1 MTRWLKVSGACLMVA
16 VGVAAAAAGPKAA
29 TGAVSYEQV
38 VKPALE
44 SGVCL
49 LKTEYAGKSYFVPNP
64 KACPSPPSFSEAQKE
79 LAATMRETLASYLY
93 RTNRLFARALQE
105 TPQGEEREAKLLAA
119 YRGLLLSDPTMRR
132 ALMPKVEQILAKAGL
147 HCPDCPGPH
156 VAPAPER
163 VTVGQLLPYA
173 AAFLW
178 PARLMPG
185 NACDFYVCVGMN
197 GMSRIAH
204 PDPLLTEAAFA
215 CVYKNGDAMELGEAT
230 AGKLMQEKEYAA
242 LKDDA
247 AKLAFLQEQ
256 EAKRLLADP
265 AFAALV
271 RKEAAVKLPL
281 FGLACADCASAPEK
295 AAGTESRGPRVRAR
309 LQPPRQAVSAGS
321 RGSSPFA
328 AERSAKTPSHRVV
341 GLRRGSAARAAR

>member
-1 MTRWLKVSGACLMVA
+1 MTRWLKVSGVCLMVA
-16 VGVAAAAAGPKAA
+16 VGVAVAAAVPKAA
-29 TGAVSYEQV
+29 GGTVSYEKV

-49 LKTEYAGKSYFVPNP
+49 RKVEYGGKTYFVPNL
-64 KACPSPPSFSEAQKE
+64 KGCPTPPSFSEAQKE
-79 LAATMRETLASYLY
+79 LAATMRETLAGYPY
-93 RTNRLFARALQE
+93 RTNRLFTRAMNE
-105 TPQGEEREAKLLAA
+105 VPPGKNREAKLLAA

-132 ALMPKVEQILAKAGL
+132 ALMPKVGPILAKAWL

-156 VAPAPER
+156 AAPAPER

-215 CVYKNGDAMELGEAT
+215 CVNKNGDAMELGEAMLN
-230 AGKLMQEKEYAA
+230 KLMQEKKYAA

-281 FGLACADCASAPEK
+281 FGLACADCAAAPEK
-295 AAGTESRGPRVRAR
+295 AGGAEFPGPRVRPR
-309 LQPPRQAVSAGS
+309 LQPPRQAVNAGS
-321 RGSSPFA
+321 P
-328 AERSAKTPSHRVV
+328 
-341 GLRRGSAARAAR
+341 